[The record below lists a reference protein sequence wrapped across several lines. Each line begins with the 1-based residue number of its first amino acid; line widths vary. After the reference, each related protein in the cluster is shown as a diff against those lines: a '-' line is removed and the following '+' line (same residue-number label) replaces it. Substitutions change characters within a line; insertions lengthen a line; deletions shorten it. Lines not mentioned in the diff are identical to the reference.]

1 MGLVD
6 CLTSVENVAEKAQSR
21 LDEILTEAAK
31 SQIEDFSGTHNW
43 TISNKKSSAKH
54 GSAFHAHIFETD
66 SER

>member
-1 MGLVD
+1 MGLGG
-6 CLTSVENVAEKAQSR
+6 CLSSVKNVAEIAQCR

-31 SQIEDFSGTHNW
+31 IQIEDFSGTHNW
-43 TISNKKSSAKH
+43 TISIKKASAKH